1 VTRLITLADAEAVAV
16 RSAREIAQHLDRAR
30 AERGTAHLTLSGG
43 STPERAYELLAQ
55 ALPEW
60 EGVEVWFADE
70 RCVGPEHEE
79 SNYRMAHEKLLA
91 HVPIPAERVHRME
104 GELGPERGAER
115 YAEAL
120 LARVAAGGERL
131 PAGAGAENPAPGETG
146 ITNGSP
152 VPDEQAL
159 PVLDVVVLGI
169 GPDGHV
175 ASLFPDAATLQA
187 GEEAVCLG
195 VHDSPKPPPQ
205 RITLS
210 LAVLRAARRCLLL
223 ATGQGKAQ
231 AIAGALAEPT
241 ATVPASLLRRERL
254 TVIVDDAA
262 SPPPP
267 AAHQDAD
274 CGNL

>member
-1 VTRLITLADAEAVAV
+1 MTRLITLADAEAVAV
-16 RSAREIAQHLDRAR
+16 RSAREIAQHLQRAR
-30 AERGTAHLTLSGG
+30 EERGTAHLVLSGG
-43 STPERAYELLAQ
+43 GTPERAYELLAQ

-70 RCVGPEHEE
+70 RCVGPEHVE

-91 HVPIPAERVHRME
+91 HVPVPAERVHRME

-120 LARVAAGGERL
+120 AGVAA
-131 PAGAGAENPAPGETG
+131 
-146 ITNGSP
+146 
-152 VPDEQAL
+152 DEQAL

-187 GEEAVCLG
+187 GEETVCLG
-195 VHDSPKPPPQ
+195 VHDSPKPPPE

-223 ATGQGKAQ
+223 ATSRSKAQ

-254 TVIVDDAA
+254 TVIVDDDA

-267 AAHQDAD
+267 ADRPDAD